1 MLTQPR
7 YVNDDWSSRP
17 LLSRPAVAGD
27 LATKQSIWPKQK
39 GSGSQ
44 VPDTSWYIL
53 AIYSLCIFCTHR
65 TVSPLQ
71 LSLVSLPPAAIFKP
85 HHTQWHRGSQW
96 HISSLGEEE
105 EAKMC
110 LDIQLKTIWSGVLHL
125 HSRNFALLKH
135 RGQRVINVSIRQ
147 DQILALISNW
157 LKPPHTW
164 LTLTEQMMSRHWLT
178 LSPSALDHTRQVM
191 QSIW

>member
-17 LLSRPAVAGD
+17 LLSRPAVAGE
-27 LATKQSIWPKQK
+27 LGTKQSIWPKQK

-53 AIYSLCIFCTHR
+53 VIYSLYIFCIHR

-71 LSLVSLPPAAIFKP
+71 LSLVSLPPNAIFKP
-85 HHTQWHRGSQW
+85 HHTQWHRGSHW
-96 HISSLGEEE
+96 HISIPGEEK

-110 LDIQLKTIWSGVLHL
+110 LDIQLKTALHL
-125 HSRNFALLKH
+125 HSCNFALLKH
-135 RGQRVINVSIRQ
+135 RGHQFNVSIKG
-147 DQILALISNW
+147 DQILALI
-157 LKPPHTW
+157 
-164 LTLTEQMMSRHWLT
+164 
-178 LSPSALDHTRQVM
+178 
-191 QSIW
+191 